1 MAAEWDNIGLVIGNP
16 DAKAN
21 GIVMALDVT
30 DEVIS
35 MAEKTGSNLIIAHHP
50 PIFSPVRK
58 INPGTAGGHIISRL
72 LKSDIAVFVIH
83 TNLDSSPQ
91 GLNRHLANVLGLV
104 KTRAIKS
111 GSITYRIG
119 FLDKTADSLALAK
132 TIKKILG
139 LANIR
144 HYGPGRKVKKVAV
157 CSGSGGELLEHA
169 REKGAEVL
177 ITGDVRH
184 HVGVESEILGFPVID
199 AGHAGTERIMAAYA
213 AEKIKKNLTKT
224 GKRIKIKVF
233 QIKEGYISF

>member
-16 DAKAN
+16 DAKAK
-21 GIVMALDVT
+21 GIVVTLDVT
-30 DEVIS
+30 DEAID

-91 GLNRHLANVLGLV
+91 GLNSHLAKILGLV
-104 KTRAIKS
+104 KTRAVKS
-111 GSITYRIG
+111 EDITYRIG
-119 FLDKTADSLALAK
+119 LLSKKTDSLALAK
-132 TIKKILG
+132 AIKKTLR
-139 LANIR
+139 LTDIR
-144 HYGPGRKVKKVAV
+144 HYGPSRKVSKVAV
-157 CSGSGGELLEHA
+157 CSGSGGELLGHA
-169 REKGAEVL
+169 LENGAEAL

-199 AGHAGTERIMAAYA
+199 AGHAGTERIMAAYV
-213 AEKIKKNLTKT
+213 AEKIKKNLTKSA
-224 GKRIKIKVF
+224 KRIKIKVF